1 MNLKG
6 FFARR
11 GLRKQLLAAAGRADT
26 IRKMER
32 HAVSPEADERL
43 ARAIASARETAR
55 RAKAADELEAAAKA
69 LEAELVRDGVWKS
82 LHPNPLAENFEVLLV
97 AVAVAMAFRCYYLQ
111 PFKIPTG
118 SMQPTLY
125 GIHVVSHANPTAWDR
140 KPLKFLKW
148 AATGDWYTEVRVSAG
163 GRVMPIQ
170 TTLKPGYISF
180 RVAGETYHVPSEAVV
195 DRGRLNPAALRDL
208 RPDGTIR
215 SGGVLWSGTVKAG
228 DHVFVNRVAWNFR
241 RPRRGDVMVFS
252 TNGIRG
258 LPEGTHYIKRMSGLP
273 GETVAIWPPNLVIDG
288 ETVFEPESVARIAQ
302 MRRLSPSEPAYAG
315 YRLIAT
321 NDYITADTPAPLCA
335 LSDKVTLGGDEFYAL
350 GDNSMNSR
358 DSRYWGPVPARNLLG
373 PAAFIYWPF
382 TRIRLID

>member
-1 MNLKG
+1 M
-6 FFARR
+6 
-11 GLRKQLLAAAGRADT
+11 RKRLLSAASRAES
-26 IRKMER
+26 IRNMER

-43 ARAIASARETAR
+43 RGAIAAARAAASSARTA
-55 RAKAADELEAAAKA
+55 AEFEAAAKA
-69 LEAELVRDGVWKS
+69 LESELEGSGAWKG
-82 LHPNPLAENFEVLLV
+82 LHPHALAENFEVLVV

-125 GIHVVSHANPTAWDR
+125 GIHVVTHSEPTAWDR

-148 AATGDWYTEVRVSAG
+148 AATGDWYTEVRVAQG
-163 GRVMPIQ
+163 GSVQPVQATI
-170 TTLKPGYISF
+170 KPGYVSF
-180 RVAGETYHVPSEAVV
+180 RVAGKLYHVPSEAVV
-195 DRGRLNPAALRDL
+195 DRGRLNAAALRDL

-252 TNGIRG
+252 TTGIPG

-273 GETVAIWPPNLVIDG
+273 GEKVAIWPPNLVING
-288 ETVFEPESVARIAQ
+288 ETVAEPESIARIAQ
-302 MRRLSPSEPAYAG
+302 RRRIAPSEPEYAG
-315 YRLIAT
+315 YRLITT
-321 NDYITADTPAPLCA
+321 NSYITADTPTPLCA
-335 LSDKVTLGGDEFYAL
+335 LSDKVVLGDDEFYAL
-350 GDNSMNSR
+350 GDNSSNSR

-373 PAAFIYWPF
+373 PAAFIYWPL
-382 TRIRLID
+382 TRVRLID